1 MTKRGRVGR
10 EVTAAGVCA
19 LVVCVGTAVLR
30 VSASPLPEDYFRYNI
45 LKIENTGPGQ
55 FPKVTFSVTNPL
67 NGNTPYNIKTDPPF
81 TATADGSS
89 RLFVQIAWSTSD
101 YTNKGSGSERAVPP
115 AAAQPIGINALSAS
129 VQNPDLTFTVTS
141 TKPIPTGTTGSGT
154 VAIEGHPAQDTDGNG
169 TLERLPVKNV
179 YKHFVITGSTVV
191 NRRQVVDI
199 AKCQQCHQPHLSLH
213 GNNRTDEPQVCA
225 TCHNANAT
233 DIAYRTSG
241 PETPIDFKYMVHAIH
256 GTARRTTPFIVI
268 GRNGSVN
275 DFSHVAFPAEP
286 SNCLTCHIDG
296 TFSLPLGRNVL
307 ATTVS
312 TGSSYGPNVVKVV
325 DGDPA
330 NDLNITPT
338 AAVCSACH
346 DSAKSRE
353 HMTRTG
359 GASFSAT
366 QAAIDSGAVRER
378 CANCHG
384 VGKDKDV
391 NRVHS
396 IQRDGD

>member
-10 EVTAAGVCA
+10 EVTTAGVCA
-19 LVVCVGTAVLR
+19 IAICTGMAVLR

-67 NGNTPYNIKTDPPF
+67 NGNVPYDIKSDPPF
-81 TATADGSS
+81 LSTADGAS
-89 RLFVQIAWSTSD
+89 RLFVQVAWSTRD

-141 TKPIPTGTTGSGT
+141 TKPIPTDATGSGT
-154 VAIEGHPAQDTDGNG
+154 VALEGHPAQDVDGNG
-169 TLERLPVKNV
+169 TLERLPVTSV
-179 YKHFVITGSTVV
+179 YKHFKITDTSVA
-191 NRRQVVDI
+191 NRRKVVDI
-199 AKCQQCHQPHLSLH
+199 AKCKQCHQPHLSLH
-213 GNNRTDEPQVCA
+213 GNNRTDEIQVCV
-225 TCHNANAT
+225 TCHNPNAT
-233 DIAYRTSG
+233 DIPYRTSG
-241 PETPIDFKYMVHAIH
+241 AETPIDFKYMVHAIH
-256 GTARRTTPFIVI
+256 GTARRQTPFIVI
-268 GRNGSVN
+268 GRGGSVN
-275 DFSHVAFPAEP
+275 DFSHVEFPAEP
-286 SNCLTCHIDG
+286 SNCLTCHLDG
-296 TFSLPLGRNVL
+296 TFLVPLGKNVL
-307 ATTVS
+307 GTTVS
-312 TGSSYGPNVVKVV
+312 TGSSYSPAKVV

-346 DSAKSRE
+346 DSAKNRE

-359 GASFSAT
+359 GASFAAT
-366 QAAIDSGAVRER
+366 QSAIDSGAVRER
-378 CANCHG
+378 CASCHG

-391 NRVHS
+391 GRVHS
-396 IQRDGD
+396 IQRGDD

>member
-1 MTKRGRVGR
+1 MTERGKVGR
-10 EVTAAGVCA
+10 RVAAVGVCA
-19 LVVCVGTAVLR
+19 IVLCAGMAGLR
-30 VSASPLPEDYFRYNI
+30 VAASPLPEDYFQYNI
-45 LKIENTGPGQ
+45 LKIENTAPGQ

-67 NGNTPYNIKTDPPF
+67 NGNVPYNIKTDPPF

-101 YTNKGSGSERAVPP
+101 YTNKGSGSQTAVPP
-115 AAAQPIGINALSAS
+115 AAAQPIAINALSAS

-141 TKPIPTGTTGSGT
+141 TKAIPADATGSGN
-154 VAIEGHPAQDTDGNG
+154 VAMEGHPAQDIDGNG
-169 TLERLPVKNV
+169 TLERLPVKSV
-179 YKHFVITGSTVV
+179 YKHFVITGTTVV
-191 NRRQVVDI
+191 NRRKVVDI
-199 AKCQQCHQPHLSLH
+199 AKCKQCHQPHLSLH
-213 GNNRTDEPQVCA
+213 GNNRTDEIQVCVG
-225 TCHNANAT
+225 CHNPNAT

-241 PETPIDFKYMVHAIH
+241 PETAIDFKHMVHAIH
-256 GTARRTTPFIVI
+256 GTARRQTPFIVI
-268 GRNGSVN
+268 GRGGSVN
-275 DFSHVAFPAEP
+275 DFSFVRFPAEP
-286 SNCLTCHIDG
+286 SNCLACHIDG
-296 TFSLPLGRNVL
+296 TFSLPLGKNVL

-312 TGSSYGPNVVKVV
+312 TGSNYGPPKVV

-346 DSAKSRE
+346 DSAKNRE
-353 HMTRTG
+353 HMTKTG
-359 GASFSAT
+359 GASFATT
-366 QAAIDSGAVRER
+366 QAAIDAGKVVER

-384 VGKDKDV
+384 TGKDKDV